1 MSTDLLSGGPVSVS
15 LIPKRGWRAVSLRL
29 GWLPLFAAA
38 LLGLLLLWVPVT
50 SVVRMVRQAP
60 AMERLIPWSREVSQ
74 KPLIQPL
81 EPTSLLG
88 NNSLRMEAGIHVEH
102 IYDLSLRS
110 KTFSADGRIW
120 LEWEEEV
127 QRILNEQN
135 VQPVQLVDF
144 VNQVEDWNGKLV
156 ADVLEPIKRN
166 GKWHQSFRFSQ
177 RFYLHTLDLRRYPFN
192 KLALPITL
200 QVTPAYSSLSG
211 RELLLLPVRNER
223 GIIGE
228 YANLEGYELIS
239 ADVFSRVRTYRTDY
253 GLMRVLKVSQIEE
266 LLYFSHTFWP
276 AFVSDVLPLAIVL
289 LIVLISPYLEGSLGD
304 VRIAIPSTALLTMV
318 FLQQGYHAELPPSPY
333 LTYLDRLYAVSY
345 LICVSLFVLFAWSS
359 NVYERTP
366 PEQRD
371 ALVRRLD
378 VYDQRFQ
385 IGALTM
391 LAVVSVEAW
400 LY

>member
-1 MSTDLLSGGPVSVS
+1 
-15 LIPKRGWRAVSLRL
+15 
-29 GWLPLFAAA
+29 
-38 LLGLLLLWVPVT
+38 
-50 SVVRMVRQAP
+50 
-60 AMERLIPWSREVSQ
+60 MERLIPWSREVSQ
-74 KPLIQPL
+74 KPLIQSL

-88 NNSLRMEAGIHVEH
+88 NNSLRMEAGIHVEN

-120 LEWEEEV
+120 LEWDEEV

-200 QVTPAYSSLSG
+200 QVTPAYSSLAG
-211 RELLLLPVRNER
+211 RELLLLPVRNEH

-228 YANLEGYELIS
+228 YANLEGYELVS

-253 GLMRVLKVSQIEE
+253 GLMRVVKVSQIEE

-385 IGALTM
+385 IAALTM
-391 LAVVSVEAW
+391 LAVVSLEAW

>member
-1 MSTDLLSGGPVSVS
+1 MPSVKLS
-15 LIPKRGWRAVSLRL
+15 
-29 GWLPLFAAA
+29 WLPLLVA
-38 LLGLLLLWVPVT
+38 GLLILVLLWVPVA
-50 SVVRMVRQAP
+50 SVVRMSRQAP
-60 AMERLIPWSREVSQ
+60 VMERLLPWSRQVSQ
-74 KPLIQPL
+74 KPLIQTL
-81 EPTSLLG
+81 EPASTLG
-88 NNSLRMEAGIHVEH
+88 SNALRMDAGIHVEN

-120 LEWEEEV
+120 LEWDEDI
-127 QRILNEQN
+127 QRILMNQN
-135 VQPVQLVDF
+135 VQPVQLLDF

-156 ADVLEPIKRN
+156 ADVAYPIKRD
-166 GKWHQSFRFSQ
+166 GKWRQTFRFSQ
-177 RFYLHTLDLRRYPFN
+177 RFYLHSLDLRRYPFN

-200 QVTPAYSSLSG
+200 QVTPAYSSLDG
-211 RELLLLPVRNER
+211 RDLYLLPIQNER

-228 YANLEGYELIS
+228 YASLEGYQLIS
-239 ADVFSRVRTYRTDY
+239 ADVFSRIRTYRTDY
-253 GLMRVLKVSQIEE
+253 GLLRLVKVSQLEE
-266 LLYFSHTFWP
+266 VLHFSHTFWP
-276 AFVSDVLPLAIVL
+276 AFVSNVLPLAIIL

-318 FLQQGYHAELPPSPY
+318 FLQQGYRAELPPSPY

-345 LICVSLFVLFAWSS
+345 LICVLLFILFAWSS

-366 PEQRD
+366 PDQRE

-385 IGALTM
+385 VAALAM
-391 LAVVSVEAW
+391 LAVVSLEAW

>member
-1 MSTDLLSGGPVSVS
+1 M
-15 LIPKRGWRAVSLRL
+15 
-29 GWLPLFAAA
+29 
-38 LLGLLLLWVPVT
+38 LLLLWVPVA
-50 SVVRMVRQAP
+50 SVVRMARQAP
-60 AMERLIPWSREVSQ
+60 AMDRLIPWSRQVSQ
-74 KPLIQPL
+74 KPLIQAL
-81 EPTSLLG
+81 EPTSVLG
-88 NNSLRMEAGIHVEH
+88 SNSLRIDAGIHVEN
-102 IYDLSLRS
+102 IYDLSLRN

-120 LEWEEEV
+120 LEWDEEV
-127 QRILNEQN
+127 QGLLAKQN
-135 VQPVQLVDF
+135 VEPLQFIDF

-156 ADVLEPIKRN
+156 AEVPEPVKRN

-177 RFYLHTLDLRRYPFN
+177 RFYLHSLDLRRYPFN

-200 QVTPAYSSLSG
+200 QVTPAYSSLDG
-211 RELLLLPVRNER
+211 RDLFLLPIRNER
-223 GIIGE
+223 GIVGE
-228 YANLEGYELIS
+228 YASLEGYELIS

-253 GLMRVLKVSQIEE
+253 GLMRLVKISQLEEVLH
-266 LLYFSHTFWP
+266 FSHTFWP

-385 IGALTM
+385 IAALTM
-391 LAVVSVEAW
+391 LAAVSLEAW

>member
-1 MSTDLLSGGPVSVS
+1 VS
-15 LIPKRGWRAVSLRL
+15 LIPKQGWRTPSLKL
-29 GWLPLFAAA
+29 GWLPILVAS
-38 LLGLLLLWVPVT
+38 LLILLLLWVPVA
-50 SVVRMVRQAP
+50 SVVRMARQAP
-60 AMERLIPWSREVSQ
+60 KMERLMSWSRQVSQ
-74 KPLIQPL
+74 QPLIQILAPAFAL
-81 EPTSLLG
+81 ADNEIRIDT
-88 NNSLRMEAGIHVEH
+88 GIHIEN

-110 KTFSADGRIW
+110 KTYSADGRIW
-120 LEWEEEV
+120 LEWSEDV
-127 QRILNEQN
+127 QRILLSQN
-135 VQPVQLVDF
+135 TQPVQLIDF

-156 ADVLEPIKRN
+156 PDVLEPVKRN

-192 KLALPITL
+192 TLALPITL
-200 QVTPAYSSLSG
+200 QVTPAYSSLDG
-211 RELLLLPVRNER
+211 RKLFLLPIRNER

-253 GLMRVLKVSQIEE
+253 GLMRMVKVSQLEE
-266 LLYFSHTFWP
+266 VLHFRHTFWP

-318 FLQQGYHAELPPSPY
+318 FLQQGYHSEVPPSPY

-345 LICVSLFVLFAWSS
+345 LICVLLFVLFAWSS

-366 PEQRD
+366 PEQRE

-378 VYDQRFQ
+378 AYDQRFQ
-385 IGALTM
+385 LAAIAM
-391 LAVVSVEAW
+391 LAAVSLEAW

>member
-1 MSTDLLSGGPVSVS
+1 M
-15 LIPKRGWRAVSLRL
+15 A
-29 GWLPLFAAA
+29 
-38 LLGLLLLWVPVT
+38 
-50 SVVRMVRQAP
+50 RQAP
-60 AMERLIPWSREVSQ
+60 AMERLIPWSRQVSQ
-74 KPLIQPL
+74 KPLIQTLAPDSAL
-81 EPTSLLG
+81 AS
-88 NNSLRMEAGIHVEH
+88 NALRMDAGIHVEN

-120 LEWEEEV
+120 LEWGDAV
-127 QRILNEQN
+127 QQVLVSKN

-156 ADVLEPIKRN
+156 ADVLEPVKRN

-200 QVTPAYSSLSG
+200 QVTPAYSNLNG
-211 RELLLLPVRNER
+211 RDLFLLPIQNER

-228 YANLEGYELIS
+228 YASLEGYELVS

-253 GLMRVLKVSQIEE
+253 GLMRLVKVSQLEE
-266 LLYFSHTFWP
+266 VLHFSHAFWP
-276 AFVSDVLPLAIVL
+276 AFVADVLPLVIVL
-289 LIVLISPYLEGSLGD
+289 LVVLISPYLEGSLGD

-345 LICVSLFVLFAWSS
+345 LICVSLFILFAWSS

-366 PEQRD
+366 PERRD

-385 IGALTM
+385 IAALAM
-391 LAVVSVEAW
+391 LAVVSLEAW

>member
-1 MSTDLLSGGPVSVS
+1 MS
-15 LIPKRGWRAVSLRL
+15 LIPKRGRPRASLRL
-29 GWLPLFAAA
+29 GWLPLLAAA
-38 LLGLLLLWVPVT
+38 LLMLLLLWVPVA
-50 SVVRMVRQAP
+50 SVVRMARQAP
-60 AMERLIPWSREVSQ
+60 AMERLIPWSRQVSQ
-74 KPLIQPL
+74 KPLIQAL
-81 EPTSLLG
+81 EPTSVLG
-88 NNSLRMEAGIHVEH
+88 GNSLRIDAGIHVEN

-120 LEWEEEV
+120 LEWDEEV
-127 QRILNEQN
+127 QVILAKQN
-135 VQPVQLVDF
+135 VDPVQLIDF

-200 QVTPAYSSLSG
+200 QVTPAYSSLEG
-211 RELLLLPVRNER
+211 RDLFLLPFRNER

-228 YANLEGYELIS
+228 YANLEGYQLTS
-239 ADVFSRVRTYRTDY
+239 ADVVSLVRTYRTDY
-253 GLMRVLKVSQIEE
+253 GLMRLVKVSQLEE
-266 LLYFSHTFWP
+266 VLHFSHTFWP
-276 AFVSDVLPLAIVL
+276 AFVSNVLPLAIVL
-289 LIVLISPYLEGSLGD
+289 LIVLISPYLEGSLSD

-318 FLQQGYHAELPPSPY
+318 FLQQGYRAELPPSPY

-345 LICVSLFVLFAWSS
+345 LICVLLFILFAWSS

-366 PEQRD
+366 PDQRE

-385 IGALTM
+385 VAALAM
-391 LAVVSVEAW
+391 LAVVSLEAW